1 MTQFELPI
9 HWTDFEDIA
18 MGLYERFGDDFGEG
32 QIYRIRFTDLLE
44 WVLEI
49 PNFKGTREECNE
61 GYLEMIQ
68 SQWVYEWR
76 DNQ

>member
-1 MTQFELPI
+1 MELPI
-9 HWTDFEDIA
+9 YWTDFEDIA
-18 MGLYERFGDDFGEG
+18 MKLYERFGDDFDEKK
-32 QIYRIRFTDLLE
+32 IYRIRFTELIE

-49 PNFKGTREECNE
+49 PEFKGKREDCNE

-76 DNQ
+76 DNQN

>member
-1 MTQFELPI
+1 MELPI
-9 HWTDFEDIA
+9 YWKDYEDIA
-18 MGLYERFGDDFGEG
+18 VKLYERFGDAFGEDK
-32 QIYRIRFTDLLE
+32 IYRIRFTELIE

-49 PNFKGTREECNE
+49 PEFAESREECNE
-61 GYLEMIQ
+61 GHLEMIQ